1 MEHRSDRGGAEAT
14 AGSATVGRLDNRCR
28 RGTVG
33 SASCQTE
40 SMSEAPKLKD
50 YFDQELIVGIGR
62 RIATVHDGFDE
73 AAFHAAALTEDWE
86 DLSLTQ
92 RSQAIADALWS
103 TLSLPATEALGV
115 LTAALPPELDS
126 SDGVLNDGFEL
137 WPFGD
142 LIATY
147 AVDELDAGLEAC
159 RELTKRF
166 TAEFAIRPFL
176 RRYPEALER
185 IAPWTE
191 DDNEHIRRL
200 VSEGSRP
207 RLPWATRLDL
217 PVEPVLE
224 LLGRLRTD
232 PSLYVRRS
240 VANHLNDLAKDH
252 PDHIVSLLEAWHAEG
267 VDETTWIVR
276 HALRNHLKAGD
287 PRVMTLFGYGEPE
300 IDVVDLR
307 VDPATVEI
315 GEAASVSFDL
325 TSTTD
330 QPQDLHVDLV
340 IGYMK
345 ANGKRSPKV
354 FKYRTFELEGG
365 QTESCAKKL
374 SFVHRSTRKLY
385 PGEHTLAVRVNG
397 SDLATTGFELTD

>member
-1 MEHRSDRGGAEAT
+1 
-14 AGSATVGRLDNRCR
+14 
-28 RGTVG
+28 
-33 SASCQTE
+33 
-40 SMSEAPKLKD
+40 MSETPKLKD
-50 YFDQELIVGIGR
+50 HFDRELIVGIGR
-62 RIATVHDGFDE
+62 RISAVSDGFDE
-73 AAFHAAALTEDWE
+73 AAFVEAALRVDWE

-103 TLSLPATEALGV
+103 TLSMSATEALDV

-126 SDGVLNDGFEL
+126 STGVLNDGFGF

-147 AVDELDAGLEAC
+147 AVDELDAGLDAC

-166 TAEFAIRPFL
+166 TSEFAVRPFL

-185 IAPWTE
+185 LASWTT
-191 DDNEHIRRL
+191 DDNEHVRRL

-207 RLPWATRLDL
+207 RLPWATRLEL
-217 PVEPVLE
+217 PVEHVLE
-224 LLGRLRTD
+224 ILGRLRTD
-232 PSLYVRRS
+232 PSPYVRRS

-252 PDHIVSLLEAWHAEG
+252 PDRVVSLLETWHAEG

-287 PRVMTLFGYGEPE
+287 PRVMTLFGYGVPE
-300 IDVVDLR
+300 
-307 VDPATVEI
+307 VEI
-315 GEAASVSFDL
+315 VGLRIEPADLSIGDAASVVFDL
-325 TSTTD
+325 TSTAD
-330 QPQDLHVDLV
+330 RPQDLHLDLV
-340 IGYMK
+340 VGYVK

-354 FKYRTFELEGG
+354 FKFRTFELGAG
-365 QTESCAKKL
+365 RTEACSKQL
-374 SFVHRSTRKLY
+374 SFVHRSTRTLY

-397 SDLATTGFELTD
+397 SDLASTSFDLTA